1 MGLDQ
6 YAYSRDREQ
15 NPEFIWRKHVKLQS
29 FMENLYYEREG
40 TDAEA
45 FNCVELE
52 LTEQDI
58 ETLEELIA
66 ANSLPQ
72 SEGGFFFGHQWQ
84 DEAAEE
90 YREQDLEFCKWEQ
103 AILETRER
111 VIYSCWW

>member
-6 YAYSRDREQ
+6 YAYANDNEQ
-15 NPEFIWRKHVKLQS
+15 NPKFIWRKHAKLQM
-29 FMENLYYEREG
+29 FMENLYYERAGEN
-40 TDAEA
+40 AET
-45 FNCVELE
+45 FNCVDLQ

-58 ETLEELIA
+58 ETLEELVA
-66 ANSLPQ
+66 VNNLPQ

-90 YREQDLEFCKWEQ
+90 YREQDLEFCKWAQ